1 LPHKQAFGF
10 LYFFHNPFGERL
22 MKVKQVVEMKFD
34 HAYTGWKALTF
45 NDSDQNEV
53 CINMTDD
60 QYISL
65 ANTLNEKAKRIEKER
80 ADEAAEQ
87 QRALEAKE
95 KENAE

>member
-1 LPHKQAFGF
+1 
-10 LYFFHNPFGERL
+10 
-22 MKVKQVVEMKFD
+22 MKVKTLVELKYD

-45 NDSDQNEV
+45 NDSDGNEV
-53 CINMTDD
+53 CITMTDD
-60 QYISL
+60 QYVALSK
-65 ANTLNEKAKRIEKER
+65 TLNDKAERIRKER

>member
-1 LPHKQAFGF
+1 
-10 LYFFHNPFGERL
+10 
-22 MKVKQVVEMKFD
+22 MKVKTNVEMKFD

-45 NDSDQNEV
+45 NDTDNNEI
-53 CINMTDD
+53 CITMTDD

-65 ANTLNEKAKRIEKER
+65 AETLNSKAERIRKER

-95 KENAE
+95 NEDD